1 MNKLKSLISIIILF
15 LGLLVCRP
23 AFSQTIP
30 QNLSSVNVDDL
41 SDAQVLQLMQQAQ
54 KMGLSDS
61 QLVQMA
67 QSKGMSDMQIQK
79 LQSRISDLRKKN
91 GISNSGN
98 NNANGSDTTRQ
109 SSRKLNYTPDTT
121 NALKQINPYDLLEQ
135 LKPKIFGADVFRNSN
150 ANTFQPNLKIATP
163 VNYIVGP
170 DDQIN
175 IDVYGNSVADWSLNV
190 SPEGNIN
197 IPGVGVLNVGGK
209 TMDDVTM
216 SIRRKLAANN
226 YAIGKGTDVKVSL
239 GNIRSI
245 NVILQGQLVRPGT
258 YTLPSLA
265 TVFNALYAAGGPND
279 VGSFR
284 QIEVIRDNK
293 VIRRVDL
300 YDFLVKGSQKDNIA
314 LRDQDVIRVPAY
326 KIRVLLKGEV
336 KIPALFEVLPGET
349 LQNVL
354 DFSGGFTD
362 EAYTRRIKVDRVNDQ
377 QRKIS
382 DVFEKDYNTYVPAR
396 GDKFT
401 VDKIIDRYEN
411 RVKIGGAVFRPGEF
425 ELQKGLTLS
434 GLIKNAGGLK
444 EDALMSHGNITRLN
458 PDNTYHMLSFNV
470 EDVMNKPS
478 ADIPLQRED
487 SVSIASIFDL
497 RDKYKVT
504 IKGEVRNPGDY
515 DYADSMAVSDVI
527 IKAGGFKEGA
537 SGKRIEVS
545 RRVFDSDPTS
555 SNVKVAQVFT
565 VDVDSGLKMGDTN
578 FTLQPFD
585 MISVYSLPGYEVQKT
600 VKVEGEVLYPGY
612 YTIASKNER
621 VSDIIKRAGGL
632 TKSANIEGGSLKR
645 DNAAVLGI
653 DKSKSDTTEINQ
665 ERNANFQRLQSDYS
679 NNMPG
684 TTASGVGVNANG
696 TSSPS
701 GNLNNNNLNAK
712 KDSIFQPRNNFIGID
727 LEKILQ
733 NPGGREDLILEDED
747 VIRVPKLLQTVRVN
761 GEVLYPSAVVYTSG
775 KTFRSYVTN
784 AGGFSPNALRRG
796 AYIVYPNGTVKGTRK
811 ILFFNSHPKV
821 RPGSEIYVPTKPE
834 PKGNSVQQ
842 ILGITTGL
850 ASLGAIILGV
860 ITLLKK

>member
-1 MNKLKSLISIIILF
+1 MNKLRSVITIVVVL
-15 LGLLVCRP
+15 LGVFVFQP
-23 AFSQTIP
+23 VFSQNIP
-30 QNLSSVNVDDL
+30 QNLSGVHVDDL

-61 QLVQMA
+61 QLAQLA
-67 QSKGMSDMQIQK
+67 QSRGMSDAQIQK
-79 LQSRISDLRKKN
+79 LQSRVADLRKKN
-91 GISNSGN
+91 GASNNGGS
-98 NNANGSDTTRQ
+98 GSDTSRQ
-109 SSRKLNYTPDTT
+109 ASRKLNYSPDTT
-121 NALKQINPYDLLEQ
+121 GMFKQSNSYDLLDQ
-135 LKPKIFGADVFRNSN
+135 LSPKIFGADLFRNSH
-150 ANTFQPNLKIATP
+150 ANTFQPNLKLATP
-163 VNYIVGP
+163 VNYIIGP

-197 IPGVGVLNVGGK
+197 IPGVGVLNVAGK
-209 TMDDVTM
+209 SM
-216 SIRRKLAANN
+216 SDATAIIRRKLAANN

-245 NVILQGQLVRPGT
+245 NVILQGQLVKPGT

-265 TVFNALYAAGGPND
+265 TVFNALYSAGGPND

-349 LQNVL
+349 LQSVL

-362 EAYTRRIKVDRVNDQ
+362 EAYTKRIKVDRVNDQ
-377 QRKIS
+377 QRNIS
-382 DVFEKDYNTYVPAR
+382 DIFEKDYNTYVPVR

-401 VDKIIDRYEN
+401 IDRIINRYEN
-411 RVKIGGAVFRPGEF
+411 RVKIGGAVFRPGQF

-434 GLIKNAGGLK
+434 GLIRNAGGLK
-444 EDALMSHGNITRLN
+444 EDAFMGHGSITRLN
-458 PDNTYHMLSFNV
+458 PDNTLQLVPFNV
-470 EDVMNKPS
+470 QDVMNKTS
-478 ADIPLQRED
+478 SDIPLQRED

-497 RDKYKVT
+497 RNNYKVT

-515 DYADSMAVSDVI
+515 EYADSMKVTDVI

-537 SGKRIEVS
+537 SGRRIEVS

-555 SNVKVAQVFT
+555 ANIKVAQVFT
-565 VDVDSGLKMGDTN
+565 VDVDPGLKIGNTN

-585 MISVYSLPGYEVQKT
+585 IVSIYSLPGYEVQKI

-612 YTIASKNER
+612 YTIQSKNER
-621 VSDIIKRAGGL
+621 VSDLIKRAGGL
-632 TKSANIEGGSLKR
+632 NKSANIEGGSLKR

-653 DKSKSDTTEINQ
+653 DKSKADTSEITQ
-665 ERNANFQRLQSDYS
+665 ERLTRFQRLQGAY
-679 NNMPG
+679 NRNATG
-684 TTASGVGVNANG
+684 ANANIAPG
-696 TSSPS
+696 SNSADNYLSS
-701 GNLNNNNLNAK
+701 K
-712 KDSIFQPRNNFIGID
+712 RDSTYQPRNNFIGID
-727 LEKILQ
+727 LQKILQ
-733 NPGGREDLILEDED
+733 NPGGPGDIILEDAD
-747 VIRVPKLLQTVRVN
+747 VLRVPKLLQTIRVN

-775 KTFRSYVTN
+775 KTFRSYISN
-784 AGGFSPNALRRG
+784 AGGFSPHALKRG
-796 AYIVYPNGTVKGTRK
+796 AYIIYPNGTVKGTRK
-811 ILFFNSHPKV
+811 ILFFNSHPRVK
-821 RPGSEIYVPTKPE
+821 PGSEIYVPTKPE
-834 PKGNSVQQ
+834 PKGGAQE
-842 ILGITTGL
+842 ILGFTTGL
-850 ASLGAIILGV
+850 ASLGAVILGIV
-860 ITLLKK
+860 TLLKK